1 MEVNFKWIIY
11 QEVGID
17 VPADSGLGLLE
28 KAKAQ
33 WMLQKQIEDDPD
45 TPRFTIDYR
54 QKPDGIKNYSMM
66 ELRVKNEL
74 EDREEWEAL
83 LMPEDE
89 EKAHLYLKGTKSES
103 EPKLED
109 KEDPKQI
116 S

>member
-1 MEVNFKWIIY
+1 MQNVFSD

-17 VPADSGLGLLE
+17 VPPDSGLGLLE

-33 WMLQKQIEDDPD
+33 WMLQQQIEEDPD
-45 TPRFTIDYR
+45 TPKFTIDYR
-54 QKPDGIKNYSMM
+54 QKPEGIKNYSMM

-74 EDREEWEAL
+74 DDREEWEAL

-89 EKAHLYLKGTKSES
+89 EKGHQYLKGTPSD
-103 EPKLED
+103 PKLED
-109 KEDPKQI
+109 KEDTKQI